1 MVSRKTKP
9 VKPHQKGENKAASC
23 HGQKLK
29 VFSFAVAI
37 IAAATVTWAVIKE
50 KTPSVPENTPEAK
63 SKTPKTGNE
72 TAHWQPEEQA
82 KTFAQYA
89 GSKSCRECHQAS
101 YDLWLGSDHQLAERL
116 PDPKMDRGAF
126 DPSREFKH
134 PSLTSD
140 ITSEGDRFLIAT
152 LGLSGKKETF
162 EVERVIGETPIRQ
175 YLVKLPR
182 GRLQAVDLSHD
193 PHKNEWFNV
202 FGDEDRQAG
211 EWGHWTGRGMNW
223 NTQCASCHNT
233 RLRKNYDEATDSY
246 DTAMAEM
253 SVSCEACHGPMKA
266 HVDWRTEHAGTTD
279 SDPTL
284 RKFDSTQWL
293 AACGKC
299 HSRRTEL
306 TGDFQPGDRYLDH
319 FSHVIPD
326 ASEIYHA
333 DGQVRD
339 ENYVLT
345 SFLSSKM
352 HHAGVRCMD
361 CHEPHSTKI
370 LQQGNA
376 LCMRC
381 HTGTYPNSPKIDPPT
396 HTHHK
401 LNGEGGQCVN
411 CHMPQTT
418 YMQRD
423 PRRDHGFTIPDPL
436 LTKEHGIPNACNRCH
451 TDKDTDWA
459 VAAVEKWYG
468 PSMDRPTRKRARTI
482 ALAREGATG
491 SRDNLLQLLREEK
504 TPFWKAVATELL
516 YPWLYDPEVTTLLL
530 GNLTHTNALLRGTTA
545 RALGPLAQQSNPQ
558 VDAAIG
564 KLLDDPIRK
573 VRVDAAWTLRDQI
586 DPLSKTGPR
595 NRVDLKSKAGEDLL
609 RKLSYN
615 VDMPTGAL
623 QKAVYH
629 LDREEFKKAEDYF
642 RFAIK
647 LDSYSAPLRHEFAI
661 ALSMMGRTN
670 EAIDALKEAIRLDPN
685 EAEYHYK
692 LALAWNETGQ
702 TDKTAPSLVKAVQ
715 LNPRH
720 SRAWYN
726 LGLARNQA
734 GQPEAAIAALLKAEN
749 VEQNDPSIP
758 YARATIL
765 LNPLR
770 RIPEAI
776 EAAQRALQI
785 QPGYGPAR
793 QFLQQLGL

>member
-1 MVSRKTKP
+1 M
-9 VKPHQKGENKAASC
+9 
-23 HGQKLK
+23 
-29 VFSFAVAI
+29 
-37 IAAATVTWAVIKE
+37 
-50 KTPSVPENTPEAK
+50 
-63 SKTPKTGNE
+63 
-72 TAHWQPEEQA
+72 
-82 KTFAQYA
+82 
-89 GSKSCRECHQAS
+89 
-101 YDLWLGSDHQLAERL
+101 
-116 PDPKMDRGAF
+116 
-126 DPSREFKH
+126 
-134 PSLTSD
+134 
-140 ITSEGDRFLIAT
+140 
-152 LGLSGKKETF
+152 
-162 EVERVIGETPIRQ
+162 
-175 YLVKLPR
+175 
-182 GRLQAVDLSHD
+182 
-193 PHKNEWFNV
+193 
-202 FGDEDRQAG
+202 
-211 EWGHWTGRGMNW
+211 
-223 NTQCASCHNT
+223 
-233 RLRKNYDEATDSY
+233 
-246 DTAMAEM
+246 
-253 SVSCEACHGPMKA
+253 
-266 HVDWRTEHAGTTD
+266 
-279 SDPTL
+279 
-284 RKFDSTQWL
+284 
-293 AACGKC
+293 
-299 HSRRTEL
+299 

-333 DGQVRD
+333 DGQVRG

-361 CHEPHSTKI
+361 CHEPHSAKI
-370 LQQGNA
+370 LQPGNA

-451 TDKDTDWA
+451 ADKDTDWA

-468 PSMDRPTRKRARTI
+468 PRMDRPTRKRARTI

-516 YPWLYDPEVTTLLL
+516 YPWSYDPEVTTLLL

-545 RALGPLAQQSNPQ
+545 RALGPLAQQNNPQ

-586 DPLSKTGPR
+586 DPLSKAGPR
-595 NRVDLKSKAGEDLL
+595 NRVDPKSKAGEDLL
-609 RKLSYN
+609 RKLAYN

-629 LDREEFKKAEDYF
+629 LDRDEFKKAERYF
-642 RFAIK
+642 RWAIK
-647 LDSYSAPLRHEFAI
+647 LDSYSAPLRHEFAV
-661 ALSMMGRTN
+661 ALSMMNRTN
-670 EAIDALKEAIRLDPN
+670 EAIDTLKEAIRLEPN

-765 LNPLR
+765 LRLR

-776 EAAQRALQI
+776 EAAQRALKI
-785 QPGYGPAR
+785 QPSYGPAR
-793 QFLQQLGL
+793 ALLQELGL

>member
-1 MVSRKTKP
+1 
-9 VKPHQKGENKAASC
+9 
-23 HGQKLK
+23 
-29 VFSFAVAI
+29 
-37 IAAATVTWAVIKE
+37 
-50 KTPSVPENTPEAK
+50 
-63 SKTPKTGNE
+63 
-72 TAHWQPEEQA
+72 
-82 KTFAQYA
+82 
-89 GSKSCRECHQAS
+89 
-101 YDLWLGSDHQLAERL
+101 
-116 PDPKMDRGAF
+116 
-126 DPSREFKH
+126 
-134 PSLTSD
+134 
-140 ITSEGDRFLIAT
+140 
-152 LGLSGKKETF
+152 
-162 EVERVIGETPIRQ
+162 
-175 YLVKLPR
+175 
-182 GRLQAVDLSHD
+182 
-193 PHKNEWFNV
+193 
-202 FGDEDRQAG
+202 
-211 EWGHWTGRGMNW
+211 MNW

-233 RLRKNYDEATDSY
+233 RLRKNYDETTDSY
-246 DTAMAEM
+246 HTAMAEM

-266 HVDWRTEHAGTTD
+266 HVDWRKEFPGTTEK
-279 SDPTL
+279 DPTL
-284 RKFDSTQWL
+284 RKFDNTQWL
-293 AACGKC
+293 ATCGKC

-306 TGDFQPGDRYLDH
+306 TGDFKPGDQYLDH
-319 FSHVIPD
+319 FSHVIPNESD
-326 ASEIYHA
+326 IYYA
-333 DGQVRD
+333 DGQVRE

-352 HHAGVRCMD
+352 HHAGVRCVD
-361 CHEPHSTKI
+361 CHEPHTSKI
-370 LQQGNA
+370 LQPGNA

-459 VAAVEKWYG
+459 IAAVDKWYG
-468 PSMDRPTRKRARTI
+468 PRMNRPTRKRAQWI
-482 ALAREGATG
+482 AKAREGAEG
-491 SRDNLLQLLREEK
+491 SRENMLQLLREEK

-516 YPWLYDPEVTTLLL
+516 YPWTNDPEVTNQLL
-530 GNLTHTNALLRGTTA
+530 GNLSHTNALLRGTTA
-545 RALGPLAQQSNPQ
+545 RALDPIARRGDTRIDTAL
-558 VDAAIG
+558 G
-564 KLLDDPIRK
+564 KLLDDPVRK
-573 VRVDAAWTLRDQI
+573 VRVDAAWTLRD
-586 DPLSKTGPR
+586 
-595 NRVDLKSKAGEDLL
+595 RVSTQSEAGGDLL
-609 RKLSYN
+609 RALTYN

-623 QKAVYH
+623 QKGVYH
-629 LDREEFKKAEDYF
+629 LDRNEPEKAENYF
-642 RFAIK
+642 RQAIK
-647 LDSYSAPLRHEFAI
+647 LDNYSAPLRHEFAI
-661 ALSMMGRTN
+661 ALSMMGRPN
-670 EAIDALKEAIRLDPN
+670 EAIDTLKEAIRLDPN

-765 LNPLR
+765 FDPLR

-785 QPGYGPAR
+785 QPGYPPAR
-793 QFLQQLGL
+793 QLLQRLGL

>member
-1 MVSRKTKP
+1 
-9 VKPHQKGENKAASC
+9 
-23 HGQKLK
+23 
-29 VFSFAVAI
+29 
-37 IAAATVTWAVIKE
+37 
-50 KTPSVPENTPEAK
+50 
-63 SKTPKTGNE
+63 
-72 TAHWQPEEQA
+72 
-82 KTFAQYA
+82 
-89 GSKSCRECHQAS
+89 
-101 YDLWLGSDHQLAERL
+101 
-116 PDPKMDRGAF
+116 
-126 DPSREFKH
+126 
-134 PSLTSD
+134 
-140 ITSEGDRFLIAT
+140 
-152 LGLSGKKETF
+152 
-162 EVERVIGETPIRQ
+162 
-175 YLVKLPR
+175 
-182 GRLQAVDLSHD
+182 
-193 PHKNEWFNV
+193 
-202 FGDEDRQAG
+202 
-211 EWGHWTGRGMNW
+211 
-223 NTQCASCHNT
+223 
-233 RLRKNYDEATDSY
+233 
-246 DTAMAEM
+246 
-253 SVSCEACHGPMKA
+253 
-266 HVDWRTEHAGTTD
+266 
-279 SDPTL
+279 
-284 RKFDSTQWL
+284 
-293 AACGKC
+293 
-299 HSRRTEL
+299 
-306 TGDFQPGDRYLDH
+306 
-319 FSHVIPD
+319 
-326 ASEIYHA
+326 
-333 DGQVRD
+333 
-339 ENYVLT
+339 
-345 SFLSSKM
+345 
-352 HHAGVRCMD
+352 
-361 CHEPHSTKI
+361 
-370 LQQGNA
+370 
-376 LCMRC
+376 MRC

-451 TDKDTDWA
+451 ADKDTDWA

-468 PSMDRPTRKRARTI
+468 PRMDRPTRKRARTI

-516 YPWLYDPEVTTLLL
+516 YPWSYDPEVTTLLL

-595 NRVDLKSKAGEDLL
+595 NRVDPKSKAGEDLL
-609 RKLSYN
+609 RKLAYN

-629 LDREEFKKAEDYF
+629 LDRDEFKKGGGLLPLGNQAGQLF
-642 RFAIK
+642 RAACGTS
-647 LDSYSAPLRHEFAI
+647 LPSH
-661 ALSMMGRTN
+661 LSMMGRPN
-670 EAIDALKEAIRLDPN
+670 EAIDTLKEAIRLDPN

-765 LNPLR
+765 LRLR

-776 EAAQRALQI
+776 EAAQRALKI
-785 QPGYGPAR
+785 QPSYGPAR
-793 QFLQQLGL
+793 GLLQELGL

>member
-1 MVSRKTKP
+1 MASRNTKP
-9 VKPHQKGENKAASC
+9 AKSLQKAENKADSC

-29 VFSFAVAI
+29 VLSFAVAI
-37 IAAATVTWAVIKE
+37 LAAATVTWALIKE
-50 KTPSVPENTPEAK
+50 KTPSVSENTPGAK
-63 SKTPKTGNE
+63 PKTPETGNE

-82 KTFAQYA
+82 KAFAQYA
-89 GSKSCRECHQAS
+89 GSKSCRECHEKAF
-101 YDLWLGSDHQLAERL
+101 DLWLGSDHQLAERL
-116 PDPKMDRGAF
+116 PDPKMDQEAF
-126 DPSREFKH
+126 DPRREFKH
-134 PSLTSD
+134 PSLTSQLFL
-140 ITSEGDRFLIAT
+140 EGDHFHIAT
-152 LGLSGKKETF
+152 QGLSGKKETF
-162 EVERVIGETPIRQ
+162 KVERVIGETPIRQ
-175 YLVKLPR
+175 YLVKFPR
-182 GRLQAVDLSHD
+182 GLLQAVDVSHD
-193 PHKNEWFNV
+193 PHKDEWFNV
-202 FGDEDRQAG
+202 FGDEDRQPG
-211 EWGHWTGRGMNW
+211 EWGHWSGRGMNW

-266 HVDWRTEHAGTTD
+266 HVDWRKEYAGT
-279 SDPTL
+279 SGKDPTL
-284 RKFDSTQWL
+284 RKFDNTQWL

-326 ASEIYHA
+326 ESDIYYA
-333 DGQVRD
+333 DGQVRE

-352 HHAGVRCMD
+352 HHAGVRCVD
-361 CHEPHSTKI
+361 CHEPHTTKI

-423 PRRDHGFTIPDPL
+423 LRRDHGFTIPDPL
-436 LTKEHGIPNACNRCH
+436 LTREHGIPNACNRCH
-451 TDKDTDWA
+451 VDKDTDWA

-468 PSMDRPTRKRARTI
+468 PRMDRPTRKRAQWI
-482 ALAREGATG
+482 AKAKVGAAG
-491 SRDNLLQLLREEK
+491 SRENLLQLLREEK

-516 YPWLYDPEVTTLLL
+516 YPWTNDPEVTTLLL
-530 GNLTHTNALLRGTTA
+530 SNLSHTNALLRGTTA
-545 RALGPLAQQSNPQ
+545 RALDPLARRNNTGI
-558 VDAAIG
+558 DAALE
-564 KLLDDPIRK
+564 KLLDDPVRK
-573 VRVDAAWTLRDQI
+573 VRVDAAWTLRH
-586 DPLSKTGPR
+586 
-595 NRVDLKSKAGEDLL
+595 RVSPQSKAGEDLL
-609 RKLSYN
+609 RTLTYN

-623 QKAVYH
+623 QKGVYH
-629 LDREEFKKAEDYF
+629 LDRNESKMAEHYF
-642 RFAIK
+642 RLAIK
-647 LDSYSAPLRHEFAI
+647 LDNYSAPLRHEFAI
-661 ALSMMGRTN
+661 ALSMMGRTS
-670 EAIDALKEAIRLDPN
+670 EAIDALKEAIRLDSG

-692 LALAWNETGQ
+692 LALAWNETGR
-702 TDKTAPSLVKAVQ
+702 TDNTVSSLVKAVQ

-726 LGLARNQA
+726 LGLARSGMN
-734 GQPEAAIAALLKAEN
+734 QPEAAIAALLKAEN
-749 VEQNDPSIP
+749 VEQNDPDIP

-765 LNPLR
+765 LRLR

-776 EAAQRALQI
+776 EAAQRALEI
-785 QPGYGPAR
+785 QPNYNPAR
-793 QFLQQLGL
+793 ALLQELGL

>member
-1 MVSRKTKP
+1 MVSRIKQPANSHKS
-9 VKPHQKGENKAASC
+9 GENKSVSGSRRKVKLIGFAAAFIVTVS
-23 HGQKLK
+23 LTLA
-29 VFSFAVAI
+29 VFMEKEASSPEKPADAEPEI
-37 IAAATVTWAVIKE
+37 AATV
-50 KTPSVPENTPEAK
+50 
-63 SKTPKTGNE
+63 NE
-72 TAHWQPEEQA
+72 TAHWQPEEQSKA
-82 KTFAQYA
+82 FAQYA

-101 YDLWLGSDHQLAERL
+101 YDLWMGSDHQLAERL
-116 PDPKMDRGAF
+116 PDPKMDQEAF
-126 DPSREFKH
+126 DPPREFKH

-140 ITSEGDRFLIAT
+140 ITSEEDRFLIKT
-152 LGLSGKKETF
+152 LGLSGKKEPF
-162 EVERVIGETPIRQ
+162 EVERVIGETPLRQ

-202 FGDEDRQAG
+202 FGDEERQAG

-233 RLRKNYDEATDSY
+233 RLRKNYDETTDSY
-246 DTAMAEM
+246 HTAMAEM

-266 HVDWRTEHAGTTD
+266 HVDWRKEFAGTTEK
-279 SDPTL
+279 DPTL
-284 RKFDSTQWL
+284 RKFDNTQWL
-293 AACGKC
+293 ATCGKC

-306 TGDFQPGDRYLDH
+306 TGDFKPGDRYLDH

-326 ASEIYHA
+326 ESGIYYA
-333 DGQVRD
+333 DGQVRE

-352 HHAGVRCMD
+352 HHAGVRCVD
-361 CHEPHSTKI
+361 CHEPHTSKI

-381 HTGTYPNSPKIDPPT
+381 HTGSYPNSPKIDPPT

-459 VAAVEKWYG
+459 IAAVDKWYG
-468 PSMDRPTRKRARTI
+468 ARMDRPTRKRAQWI
-482 ALAREGATG
+482 AKARAGAAG
-491 SRDNLLQLLREEK
+491 SRENLLQLLREEK

-516 YPWLYDPEVTTLLL
+516 YPWTNDPEVTNQLL

-545 RALGPLAQQSNPQ
+545 RALDPIARRGDTRIDTAL
-558 VDAAIG
+558 G
-564 KLLDDPIRK
+564 KLLDDPVRK
-573 VRVDAAWTLRDQI
+573 VRVDAAWTLRD
-586 DPLSKTGPR
+586 
-595 NRVDLKSKAGEDLL
+595 RVSTQSEAGGDLL
-609 RKLSYN
+609 RALTYN

-623 QKAVYH
+623 QKGVYH
-629 LDREEFKKAEDYF
+629 LDRKEPEKAEHYF
-642 RFAIK
+642 RLAIK
-647 LDSYSAPLRHEFAI
+647 LDNYSAPLRHEFAI
-661 ALSMMGRTN
+661 ALSMMNRPN
-670 EAIDALKEAIRLDPN
+670 EAIDELNEAIRLDPN

-702 TDKTAPSLVKAVQ
+702 TNKTVKSLVKAVQ
-715 LNPRH
+715 LNPSH

-765 LNPLR
+765 ANLR
-770 RIPEAI
+770 RMPEAI

-785 QPGYGPAR
+785 QPSYTPAL
-793 QFLQQLGL
+793 QFLQQFGL